1 MTSSQAPISTP
12 FNLATLEQASHAYTQ
27 RDPNRPS
34 PRDLTAALLAAEAA
48 AKRPRPTLATADLVG
63 TWQLC
68 FTAPNKPRYRQGE
81 PTGGGFYLPR
91 LGRATLRFSAEAG
104 TDPGETLGIQNQLE
118 VGGLALRFQGP
129 ARLQQPQ
136 NLLVFT
142 FNQVSVRLGNRVL
155 LQRPIDQKNAAQ
167 PFAERPVGRLP
178 FFALFALTPTTLAAR
193 GRGGGLAL
201 WRRIA

>member
-1 MTSSQAPISTP
+1 MTSSPAPTSIP
-12 FNLATLEQASHAYTQ
+12 CDLASLEQAAHAYTQ

-34 PRDLTAALLAAEAA
+34 PRDLTATLLAAEAA
-48 AKRPRPTLATADLVG
+48 AKRPRPTLAAADLGG

-68 FTAPNKPRYRQGE
+68 FTAPNKPRYHQGK

-91 LGRATLRFSAEAG
+91 LGRATLRLAAEG
-104 TDPGETLGIQNQLE
+104 GDSLSIQNQLE

-129 ARLQQPQ
+129 ARLQRPQ

-142 FNQVSVRLGNRVL
+142 FNQVSLHLGERTL

-167 PFAERPVGRLP
+167 PFAERSVGTLP
-178 FFALFALTPTTLAAR
+178 FFALFALTPTALAAR